1 MVPIGDHQRIACGR
15 MWPQKRRMSY
25 SSTVQKA
32 GGIIRR
38 HPVASYFVLT
48 FAISWIGALVVA
60 APHLMRHEPL
70 PKLTGILMFPAMLLG
85 PILAGITLTR
95 IVDGEDGIWDLFS
108 RMSRWRLPA
117 RWYAALLIPPVLV
130 LTVLFLLATFVS
142 PVYAPNRFLIGIF
155 FGVPAGLL
163 EEVGWMGY
171 AFPKMRLQEDAF
183 APSILLGLLWASW
196 HLPVINYLGTATPHG
211 AYWYAFFLAF
221 TVAMIA
227 MRVLICW
234 IYSNTESVLL
244 AQFMHVSSTGSL
256 VIFSAPRV
264 SAAQEACWYGLYG
277 ITLWVAVAIIAKTY
291 GRRLT
296 RQTA

>member
-1 MVPIGDHQRIACGR
+1 MHRLWRSDDTLT
-15 MWPQKRRMSY
+15 KRTRVSY
-25 SSTVQKA
+25 SSTVQNA
-32 GGIIRR
+32 RENLIRR
-38 HPVASYFVLT
+38 YPVASFFVLT
-48 FAISWIGALVVA
+48 FAISWIGALAVA
-60 APHLMRHEPL
+60 APRLMRHEPL

-85 PILAGITLTR
+85 PCLAGITLAR

-117 RWYAALLIPPVLV
+117 RWYAALLIPPILV
-130 LTVLFLLATFVS
+130 LAVLFLLKTFVS
-142 PVYAPNRFLIGIF
+142 PVYAPNRFLVGIF

-163 EEVGWMGY
+163 EEIGWMGY
-171 AFPKMRLQEDAF
+171 AFPKVRLQEGALDA
-183 APSILLGLLWASW
+183 SILLGLLWASW

-234 IYSNTESVLL
+234 IYTNTESVLL

-264 SAAQEACWYGLYG
+264 SASQEAFWYGLYG
-277 ITLWVAVAIIAKTY
+277 ITLWVLVAIIAKTY
-291 GRRLT
+291 GRRMT

>member
-1 MVPIGDHQRIACGR
+1 VQR
-15 MWPQKRRMSY
+15 RRASDPKLDWLSY

-32 GGIIRR
+32 DGIIGR

-48 FAISWIGALVVA
+48 FAISWMGALAVA

-85 PILAGITLTR
+85 PSLAGLTFAR
-95 IVDGEDGIWDLFS
+95 IVDGKDGLWDLFS
-108 RMSRWRLPA
+108 RMCRWQPPA
-117 RWYAALLIPPVLV
+117 RWYAALLIPPILV
-130 LTVLFLLATFVS
+130 LIVLFLLEKFVS
-142 PVYAPNRFLIGIF
+142 PVYAPNRFLAGIW

-163 EEVGWMGY
+163 EEIGWMGY
-171 AFPKMRLQEDAF
+171 AFPKMRSQHDAF

-196 HLPVINYLGTATPHG
+196 HLPVINYLGTATPHA

-221 TVAMIA
+221 TVSMTA

-234 IYSNTESVLL
+234 IYTNTESVLL

-264 SAAQEACWYGLYG
+264 SAAQEALWYGLYG
-277 ITLWVAVAIIAKTY
+277 ISLWVVVAIIAKTY

>member
-1 MVPIGDHQRIACGR
+1 
-15 MWPQKRRMSY
+15 
-25 SSTVQKA
+25 VQNA
-32 GGIIRR
+32 RENLIRR
-38 HPVASYFVLT
+38 YPVASFFALT
-48 FAISWIGALVVA
+48 FAISWIGAFAVA
-60 APHLMRHEPL
+60 APHLVRHEPL

-85 PILAGITLTR
+85 PCLAGITLAR
-95 IVDGEDGIWDLFS
+95 IVDGEDGIWELFS
-108 RMSRWRLPA
+108 RMSRWQLPA

-130 LTVLFLLATFVS
+130 LAVLFLLETVVS
-142 PVYAPNRFLIGIF
+142 PVYAPNRFLVGIF
-155 FGVPAGLL
+155 FGVPAGFL

-171 AFPKMRLQEDAF
+171 AFPKMRLQDDAF

-221 TVAMIA
+221 TVAMTA

-234 IYSNTESVLL
+234 IYTNTESLLL

-264 SAAQEACWYGLYG
+264 SASQEAFWYGLYG
-277 ITLWVAVAIIAKTY
+277 ITLWVLVAIVARTY

-296 RQTA
+296 SQTA

>member
-1 MVPIGDHQRIACGR
+1 MHRLWRSDDTLT
-15 MWPQKRRMSY
+15 KRTRVSY
-25 SSTVQKA
+25 SSTVQNA
-32 GGIIRR
+32 RENLIRR
-38 HPVASYFVLT
+38 YPVASFFVLT
-48 FAISWIGALVVA
+48 FAISWIGALAVA
-60 APHLMRHEPL
+60 APRLMRHEPL

-85 PILAGITLTR
+85 PCLAGITLAR

-117 RWYAALLIPPVLV
+117 RWYAALLIPPILV
-130 LTVLFLLATFVS
+130 LAVLFLLKTFVS
-142 PVYAPNRFLIGIF
+142 PVYAPNRFLVGIF

-163 EEVGWMGY
+163 EEIGWMGY
-171 AFPKMRLQEDAF
+171 AFPKMRLQEGALDA
-183 APSILLGLLWASW
+183 SILLGLLWASW

-234 IYSNTESVLL
+234 IYTNTESVLL

-264 SAAQEACWYGLYG
+264 SASQEAFWCGLYG
-277 ITLWVAVAIIAKTY
+277 IALWVLVAIIAKTY
-291 GRRLT
+291 GRRMT

>member
-1 MVPIGDHQRIACGR
+1 M
-15 MWPQKRRMSY
+15 
-25 SSTVQKA
+25 QKA
-32 GGIIRR
+32 REIFIRR
-38 HPVASYFVLT
+38 HPVVSYFVLT
-48 FAISWIGALVVA
+48 FAISWIGALAVA

-108 RMSRWRLPA
+108 RISRWRLPG
-117 RWYAALLIPPVLV
+117 RWYTALLIPPILV
-130 LTVLFLLATFVS
+130 LSVLFCLDAVVS
-142 PVYAPNRFLIGIF
+142 PVYAHNRFLAGIF
-155 FGVPAGLL
+155 FGVPAGFL

-171 AFPKMRLQEDAF
+171 AFPKMRSQHDAF

-221 TVAMIA
+221 TVAMTA

-234 IYSNTESVLL
+234 IYTNTESVLL
-244 AQFMHVSSTGSL
+244 AQFMHVSSTSSL
-256 VIFSAPRV
+256 VIFSAPHV
-264 SAAQEACWYGLYG
+264 SASQEAMWYGLYG
-277 ITLWVAVAIIAKTY
+277 TSLWVLVAIIAKTY

>member
-1 MVPIGDHQRIACGR
+1 MRKARENFIG
-15 MWPQKRRMSY
+15 
-25 SSTVQKA
+25 
-32 GGIIRR
+32 R

-48 FAISWIGALVVA
+48 FAISWMGALAVA

-85 PILAGITLTR
+85 PCLAGLILAR
-95 IVDGEDGIWDLFS
+95 IVDGKEGLWDLFS
-108 RMSRWRLPA
+108 RMSRWRFPA
-117 RWYAALLIPPVLV
+117 RWYATLLIPPILV
-130 LTVLFLLATFVS
+130 LTVLFLLEKFVS
-142 PVYAPNRFLIGIF
+142 PVYAPKRFLMGIF

-163 EEVGWMGY
+163 EEIGWMGY
-171 AFPKMRLQEDAF
+171 AFPKMRLPEDAF

-221 TVAMIA
+221 TVAMMAI
-227 MRVLICW
+227 RVLICW
-234 IYSNTESVLL
+234 IYTNTESVLL

-264 SAAQEACWYGLYG
+264 SAAQETLWYGLYG
-277 ITLWVAVAIIAKTY
+277 ISLWVVVAIVARTY
-291 GRRLT
+291 GRSLT
-296 RQTA
+296 RRTA

>member
-1 MVPIGDHQRIACGR
+1 MAPPYVPCLR
-15 MWPQKRRMSY
+15 Y
-25 SSTVQKA
+25 SSTVHK
-32 GGIIRR
+32 GREIIGR

-48 FAISWIGALVVA
+48 FAISWIGALAVA
-60 APHLMRHEPL
+60 APHLMRYEPL

-85 PILAGITLTR
+85 PCLAGITLAR

-108 RMSRWRLPA
+108 RISRWRLPA
-117 RWYAALLIPPVLV
+117 RWYAALLIPPILV
-130 LTVLFLLATFVS
+130 LSVLFLLERVVS
-142 PVYAPNRFLIGIF
+142 PVYAPNRFLVGIF
-155 FGVPAGLL
+155 FGVPAGFL
-163 EEVGWMGY
+163 EEIGWMGY
-171 AFPKMRLQEDAF
+171 AFPKMRLQEDAL

-196 HLPVINYLGTATPHG
+196 HLPVINYLGTATPHA

-221 TVAMIA
+221 TVAMTA

-234 IYSNTESVLL
+234 IYTNTESVLL
-244 AQFMHVSSTGSL
+244 AQLMHVSSTGSL

-264 SAAQEACWYGLYG
+264 SAAQEAMWYSLYG
-277 ITLWVAVAIIAKTY
+277 ASLWVLVAIISKTY